1 MKRTI
6 VKFATV
12 NKLESVIR
20 SMLTAVRQME
30 YSNDLVTSVW
40 YYMKT
45 KNTFS
50 AEIKKKGKVD
60 DGNTYRSKRE
70 SVLLL
75 AHSRIFFFSQPSTVF
90 THSSPGLRQSFDM
103 NGIVHKVIARDICLA
118 YVRNLRN
125 HQ

>member
-1 MKRTI
+1 MKRTV

-30 YSNDLVTSVW
+30 HSNDLVTSVW

-50 AEIKKKGKVD
+50 AEIKKE
-60 DGNTYRSKRE
+60 RE
-70 SVLLL
+70 S
-75 AHSRIFFFSQPSTVF
+75 
-90 THSSPGLRQSFDM
+90 
-103 NGIVHKVIARDICLA
+103 
-118 YVRNLRN
+118 
-125 HQ
+125 